1 MITMITVRKIIY
13 WHFAVYKGDAAT
25 NIDPDNLPSDAISSL
40 DTTQLVSNPIIVNAN
55 PRIRAFSF
63 TTGYEWLVDI
73 YVSDGVTKDFNAEG
87 KRTTIRANNPT
98 ASGGFAWFDLNIAQL
113 TALFGT
119 PIVVD
124 NLAQLEPD
132 ATADGGR
139 ARQKVQYVI
148 FGVYRDGET
157 SPTARTEPDD
167 WFAFNTIPSEVS
179 ATGDPSHLEL
189 MTAMTPKTFV
199 DAAGGESGFF
209 IEVKSHEEVDKLGCC
224 DILSSSSSSSSS
236 DGGSSSSSSDSEAG
250 STPCPTDPSFNTVRG
265 YPRPDSRKRIWA
277 VRQTVDI
284 HASNYPVSSGSYF
297 STGNILTRR
306 KLFSE
311 LIYVDVEDAVAEN
324 SFEWNKLAW
333 NHAGYI
339 SFRDQQPELAHSH
352 ILPEF
357 NKTSVSVGSG
367 AITAHAPYDYNYELP
382 ITIQALTWDDRGYL
396 WALCSGGAT
405 DSTPDNSSTVGNVKT
420 TEGIYRLIPGGWQ
433 SKAVDFMCW
442 GGTNTG
448 KLEESDFFNG
458 GFIASIVP
466 GSMSWGLDR
475 SGNYEFLAAID
486 TQSNLRIW
494 QEKNQGTKF
503 FPDDSTIVDDSGKII
518 TAQYIDSGIDKI
530 CVIDLDKKP
539 YLISQDAD
547 KDEDLLAL
555 VSDERL
561 TDERYS
567 LMISGREFVIG
578 ITASGRLKVFANANF
593 EDVMPTQVMA
603 DDLADKISADGD
615 RIKEITC
622 GDAFF
627 AVLTE
632 SLDPDAT
639 NSGKVHARGFMN
651 GKIIYNNGAYTAD
664 VVKTLIFE
672 TNDAAV
678 SITAFGDFLIG
689 IEKGQSIS
697 GEDNTP
703 VFPGYFRFATVL
715 HSYRLNDAATAIKAP
730 EWSSLNKIKRILI
743 SAKSGDLTKPEFWT
757 QPVLF
762 TIKLPKSKG
771 LIGAESSTVKESSE
785 YIYSP
790 YYGQS
795 NDLIQNFKAYP
806 GLFGHAVA
814 TSPAVENYA
823 QGDYVVISA
832 PGEGGTFGDT
842 WIDNGP
848 GAVYI
853 FKRTAHELTF
863 IQKITNITANA
874 KNHGAHL
881 AMFKT
886 KDANDNAVL
895 GLACSY
901 RDTSN
906 NTHKLRIYHL
916 DSSGNY
922 FNVFS
927 PDGIPAAPNETA
939 SSFCDI
945 LSMYANDGI
954 LVIAKN
960 VGVKK
965 QIFTCIDTNNNLDDI
980 SNAPGAHIEI
990 DYSSLLVNVG
1000 TRAGVSVLRE
1010 PSGFTMVVS
1019 DIEMDGTDE
1028 QGVFG
1033 GNGLDDSH
1041 IKINYNGKTQ
1051 NGHGGF
1057 FVFHMRVD
1065 TGDGISFTSGSNGAP
1080 AYFKQTE
1087 NFDSPINGTKSNFG
1101 YSIVSDESNICVS
1114 AVYDSTYGYLEAGS
1128 VFTYEWSLGSDS
1140 PLRSINPSTK
1150 KKITLKDLDDW
1161 STGNSHLN
1169 DKAYAKLKF
1178 GASMLLKN
1186 GNLIIGAW
1194 ENDDFTLGC
1203 AVINEQK
1210 PGSLSLWRKNNIGV
1224 WGIVATSQSGS
1235 LGSSKGDRFGCS
1247 LAVIDVSGGGFVLL
1261 SGASGLIAGANETE
1275 TVTNTEGDDV
1285 SAGGAATKGIN
1296 PSVAGIVKTILIS
1309 GSGAFGSLPSRT
1321 PKRYENSTYDNT
1333 GPYNF
1338 TFLNNAFGKRHVSVG
1353 ITQSPTAHTT
1363 VYSPARLIERSVI
1376 ETDLDVSA
1384 IPKFKLAKFA
1394 KDPMTGLP
1402 MPSTYSD
1409 LGAFSMESDLKNGV
1423 NQTANDI
1430 TVAALPLYD
1439 SQSYTIRVL
1448 EMHPRPYRTIDVS
1461 SPTNSSEALDDAKL
1475 EVPFQIS
1482 EGVLDWATLAISNGS
1497 EIYLYAPIVRP
1508 LPPPLHS
1515 GNISESKSFAISP
1528 LRADRWLVPVSEIS
1542 SDNFN
1547 LYDFGLAINANFAS
1561 FRYDFAGGYYTANTI
1576 ALTPTVSTHTSLI
1589 GNPIIK
1595 AKDIEPAT
1603 EKWWTAGNYYSP
1615 GCVQLIQSGRVG
1627 GIALKKGSLTAT
1639 GTPPIANLRLP
1650 YISGRFDSSTYVI
1663 NSGQRVKV
1671 HDIWGLKIA
1680 EGSWSAVFL
1689 EDFPKIKSV
1698 SATSQFL
1705 GWSACSLDVGS
1716 TYEFNNVSGN
1726 AIGTSFDTKYEK
1738 CAPSADTV
1746 DFDLGHQFSLPAV
1759 HISATK
1765 WCTEFDSATDVTNNA
1780 PGFGKNIMY
1789 QGVKDPVIH
1798 GRHNYNKFNATTPST
1813 SLSSIAAD
1821 RRSMIITFHSGFGAT
1836 VRPFKNDDS
1845 SFAYFA
1851 PQLKFTALLDRRLSS
1866 WKNFWN
1872 TRLLPSPV
1880 PITANYITASTD
1892 PSWVSQKSTGNPN
1905 VDDTLSYSSR
1915 VAPTDT
1921 LYITDIFQDSSERPD
1936 VPSPADIRNIIYNYC
1951 FPNGTFDFYKV
1962 LASQLTDARF
1972 RPGTYI
1978 SVVEV
1983 GTTAQVL
1990 PIIYS
1995 LKYPDETYST
2005 ATFGNSVSAF
2015 NRSFH
2020 RKATVFETNQNGRGV
2035 IGVVAASTSTG
2046 TQRLGAINY
2055 LGQINPPVS
2064 PFYPAVSDPAF
2075 NITPG
2080 DVNIF
2085 DYPNAVNMLYG
2096 RGRNVQISPF
2106 GLECRSTGRDEIIF
2120 QNEFIY
2126 RKLKYHNS
2134 STNNSSTNYPHG
2146 VPRFTDRRA
2155 VGTFDDLTNIA
2166 PVKIYTDINDDF
2178 ETAIQDD
2185 NIIIRQRADTAAPYS
2200 FTLSNPSYVVP
2211 VNPTAYEHYEIYDRV
2226 APADL
2231 FDENSLVCMPT
2242 FSLPDMFNITTSTNT
2257 AFGHVFGVGNGFTIT
2272 PSTIPYQNASQVSSL
2287 IYYGINSTN
2296 VPGSARPFVGLNANV
2311 LNNSAFVKAVQ
2322 NKLAHVIDVNSS
2334 VVSIDNSPAA
2344 TNQYM
2349 LTVSILASF
2358 NADKNPTTA
2367 PISDSWQW
2375 ENTFDPSIYGGGL
2388 ICAIMTA
2395 MLDKDKKIINGSW
2408 RSTFSTNVLI
2418 NGVNRDANL
2427 TASTNLKFLCANQW
2441 NRNGIWLQPLIGLAR
2456 SSSDNYNS
2464 PWYWP
2469 GNYPWSNSNNASSL
2483 GPKPKDIVTSRPN
2496 FFHAPPGM
2504 IKVPMDRS
2512 FIHKMG
2518 KHSIVK
2524 YSDSSGSKWFAV
2536 IGPVVYQVN
2545 SANDLKEGPWAW
2557 IKKSSMSCVP
2567 MSEYIWDSRPVIFQ
2581 RFGFTKAELNNI
2593 ASFSGNVNALFAFAE
2608 CASDPTEKR
2617 LVKSH
2622 YSSNAF
2628 GRDLIAIPAGA
2639 TQINNELINFDA
2651 FNEGNQG
2658 SYAMLGE
2665 GVGFSKQDGNV
2676 LRSFVWWKDVFYH
2689 ITPGPT
2695 APSISKIN
2703 LPSSIATQV
2712 NSAYSLHRLSGYF
2725 NGNDRFVISG
2735 NASNNEPFM
2744 HVFKF
2749 KSNGVQTVDGFAG
2762 VGFALEYSFPVV
2774 QPAPANELFT
2784 ASEFDPM
2791 CNQSWRYATWMSS
2804 DASIIAVGNH
2814 QWDDGT
2820 SSGNPSAF
2828 NVQIYLKTS
2837 INNQLKYVLLSNNT
2851 LTVDDAISDRPVE
2864 SFCQSIWGV
2873 QEGGFWSIYVCSGA
2887 DPNAEDREYLDP
2899 ENISPEKRFGRVH
2912 VFKAQATSGG
2922 GKNVIELNDMAIA
2935 TDPDF
2940 KDSAF
2945 ANMNF
2950 WTMTPVSAKNGM
2962 CGIMFS
2968 PSTGMVVSTA
2978 GSLAKMSKGSA
2989 DNKWKLDKFAGQASG
3004 ALGTTKTIAV
3014 SRVIA
3019 PYNYFGYAN
3028 PNTNE
3033 SITYAETL
3041 KDIFKLSTVAVPSCN
3056 STAFDSGMQRYAS
3069 KLSFVRLNV
3078 DGADFDS
3085 IISISNS
3092 NSTTSNQ
3099 FGVFDTETDLSS
3111 GQCNPA
3117 YYYLQGKRSDVSSGA
3132 EKQIF
3137 NPSFRAWL
3145 CSFDILDSSFGTV
3158 KELPY
3163 QSYNSNKEN
3172 DAHIIVKPPAPDAEN
3187 RQMYF
3192 AGLEC
3197 APVDGN
3203 PLYRDYNDNLE
3214 DVKGTL
3220 MQMDWHDIAGVLW
3233 WGGNN
3238 IYVLRSHNHQNNSIA
3253 DGNTIDEIQAHVNA
3267 KSYSVN
3273 ENGAVLVGQNAVSV
3287 FKMPT
3292 TSTVVTR
3299 PTKVTTERIG
3309 IKGIGLS
3316 GPMAITVAACSNPS
3330 HVKDNPKAEF
3340 TYITPLMRRRDI
3352 FGPQRVGIV
3361 VDDSDAMNESY
3372 LNNGAIS
3379 SFKKVSIISDSY
3391 ASPSTSTTTSIPTMT
3406 GKRGEQAMCDFSW
3419 KLAFKKD
3426 GYAYNDFVLNGQ
3438 PGVSIPDMVHSNGD
3452 GAQIFSRKY
3461 KLSSSHT
3468 KWNKIIEDISASLDH
3483 KVGNVYNGDKIFV
3496 MRKSFVYKNFGPNSA
3511 HLDPS
3516 WYYVPSATGHDI
3528 FTHKVGLL
3536 PCNCKDALYAASR
3549 YISKWKTN
3557 ASATGNI
3564 LDMLVKNS
3572 GQNECRLISSVDV
3585 SASESN
3591 KLKDLV
3597 LIGMITDTIINDAA
3611 RAVNAN
3617 TPSVGGLLD
3626 HIYNN
3631 IYDGNTSLMAQGG
3644 MVHIIDT
3651 NKEKNSDLKLGFIRL
3666 FQSKFNGTYTTIKG
3680 Y

>member
-1 MITMITVRKIIY
+1 MITVRKIIY
-13 WHFAVYKGDAAT
+13 WHFAVYKGDAA
-25 NIDPDNLPSDAISSL
+25 NIDPGNLPSDAISSL
-40 DTTQLVSNPIIVNAN
+40 DTTQDVVNPIIVNAN
-55 PRIRAFSF
+55 PRVRAFSL

-73 YVSDGVTKDFNAEG
+73 YVSDGVTEDFNEDG
-87 KRTTIRANNPT
+87 KRTTIRANNPI

-113 TALFGT
+113 KALFGT

-124 NLAQLEPD
+124 NLAQLAPD
-132 ATADGGR
+132 ANAEGGR

-148 FGVYRDGET
+148 FGAHKDGDT
-157 SPTARTEPDD
+157 SPTAKSEPDD
-167 WFAFNTIPSEVS
+167 WFAFDVIPSEVS
-179 ATGDPSHLEL
+179 ATGDDSHLEL
-189 MTAMTPKTFV
+189 KTAMTPKTFV
-199 DAAGGESGFF
+199 DAAGVESGFF

-250 STPCPTDPSFNTVRG
+250 EIACPINHPFNTVRG
-265 YPRPDSRKRIWA
+265 YSPPDSRKRIWA

-311 LIYVDVEDAVAEN
+311 LIYVDVEDAVASN
-324 SFEWNKLAW
+324 SFEWDTLAW

-382 ITIQALTWDDRGYL
+382 IAIQALTWDDRGYL

-405 DSTPDNSSTVGNVKT
+405 DATQDNFPTVTNVKT

-433 SKAVDFMCW
+433 SKAADFMCW

-458 GFIASIVP
+458 GFIASIVS

-494 QEKNQGTKF
+494 QDKNQGTKF

-539 YLISQDAD
+539 YLISQDAAS
-547 KDEDLLAL
+547 DEDLLIIINN
-555 VSDERL
+555 ERSSGEL
-561 TDERYS
+561 YS

-578 ITASGRLKVFANANF
+578 KTVGGLLKVFANAPS
-593 EDVMPTQVMA
+593 EDVMPSQEMA
-603 DDLADKISADGD
+603 TELAAKISADGD
-615 RIKEITC
+615 TINEITC

-627 AVLTE
+627 AVLT
-632 SLDPDAT
+632 
-639 NSGKVHARGFMN
+639 NSGKVHARGYMN
-651 GKIIYNNGAYTAD
+651 GKIIYANGAYTAD
-664 VVKTLIFE
+664 VVSTLPFE
-672 TNDAAV
+672 INDAAV

-689 IEKGQSIS
+689 IEKGEPINEEVSA
-697 GEDNTP
+697 P

-715 HSYRLNDAATAIKAP
+715 HSYRLNDNDTPAIKAP
-730 EWSSLNKIKRILI
+730 EWSSLNKIKRILL
-743 SAKSGDLTKPEFWT
+743 SANSGDLTKLEFWT
-757 QPVLF
+757 QPSEF

-771 LIGAESSTVKESSE
+771 LIGAYWGTLHESSE
-785 YIYSP
+785 NIYSP

-795 NDLIQNFKAYP
+795 NDLIENFKAYP
-806 GLFGHAVA
+806 GVFGHALA
-814 TSPAVENYA
+814 TSPAVDGYT
-823 QGDYVVISA
+823 QGDYVAISA
-832 PGEGGTFGDT
+832 PGEGGTFGT
-842 WIDNGP
+842 SWINNAP

-863 IQKITNITANA
+863 IQKITNITANT

-886 KDANDNAVL
+886 KDVSGDTVL

-906 NTHKLRIYHL
+906 NTHKIRIYHL

-922 FNVFS
+922 FNFYS
-927 PDGIPAAPNETA
+927 DGIPASNEGA
-939 SSFCDI
+939 LSCDI

-960 VGVKK
+960 VGAKT
-965 QIFTCIDTNNNLDDI
+965 QIFTCIDTNNDLDDI
-980 SNAPGAHIEI
+980 GNAPGAHIEI
-990 DYSSLLVNVG
+990 DYISLPVNVG
-1000 TRAGVSVLRE
+1000 TRAGVSVLPE
-1010 PSGFTMVVS
+1010 QSGYTIIVS
-1019 DIEMDGTDE
+1019 DIAMDGTTE
-1028 QGVFG
+1028 QVVFG

-1041 IKINYNGKTQ
+1041 IKINYNSKTE

-1065 TGDGISFTSGSNGAP
+1065 PGSGISFTSGNNGDP

-1087 NFDSPINGTKSNFG
+1087 VFDSPINGTKSNFG
-1101 YSIVSDESNICVS
+1101 YSIVSDEKNICVS
-1114 AVYDSTYGYLEAGS
+1114 AVYDSTYGYREAGS
-1128 VFTYEWSLGSDS
+1128 VFTYEWSLGSNS
-1140 PLRSINPSTK
+1140 PLRSINESTK

-1169 DKAYAKLKF
+1169 ATNYDHLKF

-1186 GNLIIGAW
+1186 GSLIIGAW

-1203 AVINEQK
+1203 AEINGQK

-1224 WGIVATSQSGS
+1224 WGIVATSQSSS
-1235 LGSSKGDRFGCS
+1235 LASSKGDRFGCS

-1261 SGASGLIAGANETE
+1261 SGASGFVTGASEE
-1275 TVTNTEGDDV
+1275 QTVRNIVGDDP
-1285 SAGGAATKGIN
+1285 SSDGATFRGIN

-1321 PKRYENSTYDNT
+1321 PKRYSNSNYDNSDGYT
-1333 GPYNF
+1333 F

-1353 ITQSPTAHTT
+1353 ITQNPSAYTT

-1376 ETDLDVSA
+1376 ETDLPLSA

-1423 NQTANDI
+1423 GQTANDI

-1439 SQSYTIRVL
+1439 SQSSTIRVL

-1461 SPTNSSEALDDAKL
+1461 SAINTLDALSDAKIK
-1475 EVPFQIS
+1475 VPVQIS

-1497 EIYLYAPIVRP
+1497 DIYLYAPIVRP
-1508 LPPPLHS
+1508 LPLPLHR

-1542 SDNFN
+1542 DNNFD
-1547 LYDFGLAINANFAS
+1547 LYNFGLAINTNFAS
-1561 FRYDFAGGYYTANTI
+1561 FEYNFVGGYYTANTT

-1627 GIALKKGSLTAT
+1627 GIALKKGIVGNPQSINNFKYNYAFVYKVYVGT
-1639 GTPPIANLRLP
+1639 GSNIVFNVNL
-1650 YISGRFDSSTYVI
+1650 GRS
-1663 NSGQRVKV
+1663 VKV

-1680 EGSWSAVFL
+1680 EGSWSAAFL
-1689 EDFPKIKSV
+1689 EDFPTIKSV

-1716 TYEFNNVSGN
+1716 NFLHSGN
-1726 AIGTSFDTKYEK
+1726 SNHRPIGTSFDTQYKK
-1738 CAPSADTV
+1738 CAPSADSV
-1746 DFDLGHQFSLPAV
+1746 DFDLGHQFSLPTV

-1765 WCTEFDSATDVTNNA
+1765 WCDKFNSAQDVTNDA
-1780 PGFGKNIMY
+1780 LGFGKNMMY

-1798 GRHNYNKFNATTPST
+1798 GKYNYNKFNATSSP

-1851 PQLKFTALLDRRLSS
+1851 PQIKFTALLDRRFSS
-1866 WKNFWN
+1866 WKNFFN
-1872 TRLLPSPV
+1872 CKIAGVIGLN
-1880 PITANYITASTD
+1880 NYITVSAD
-1892 PSWVSQKSTGNPN
+1892 PTWVSQKSTGTGSVN

-1921 LYITDIFQDSSERPD
+1921 LYVTDIFHDSSERTD
-1936 VPSPADIRNIIYNYC
+1936 VPDPTGIRNIIYNYC
-1951 FPNGTFDFYKV
+1951 FASNDFNFYKE
-1962 LASQLTDARF
+1962 LASRANDAYGCTSTTACTAYF
-1972 RPGTYI
+1972 GAGLEFI
-1978 SVVEV
+1978 SAVDI

-1990 PIIYS
+1990 PIVYS
-1995 LKYPDETYST
+1995 LKNPDESILTSST
-2005 ATFGNSVSAF
+2005 AFPLTARRSMFADQPSSADSY
-2015 NRSFH
+2015 RVGAASFQDNYTVAL
-2020 RKATVFETNQNGRGV
+2020 KAT
-2035 IGVVAASTSTG
+2035 
-2046 TQRLGAINY
+2046 NY
-2055 LGQINPPVS
+2055 LGKISTPGGLPS
-2064 PFYPAVSDPAF
+2064 YPAVDAGAV
-2075 NITPG
+2075 IDPG
-2080 DVNIF
+2080 DMNIF
-2085 DYPNAVNMLYG
+2085 DYPTAANMLYG
-2096 RGRNVQISPF
+2096 RGRNVQISPS

-2134 STNNSSTNYPHG
+2134 GPNYPHG
-2146 VPRFTDRRA
+2146 VPKFTDKRTTP
-2155 VGTFDDLTNIA
+2155 GDDLTNIA
-2166 PVKIYTDINDDF
+2166 PVKIYTNINNDLESPF
-2178 ETAIQDD
+2178 ENN
-2185 NIIIRQRADTAAPYS
+2185 NIIIRQRADIGADQT
-2200 FTLSNPSYVVP
+2200 FTLTSPDYTFNF
-2211 VNPTAYEHYEIYDRV
+2211 NHANYEHYEIYDRV
-2226 APADL
+2226 APIDL

-2242 FSLPDMFNITTSTNT
+2242 FSLPDMFNITTSGNN
-2257 AFGHVFGVGNGFTIT
+2257 AFGHVFGVGNGFTID
-2272 PSTIPYQNASQVSSL
+2272 PSTPYQNASQVSSL
-2287 IYYGINSTN
+2287 IYYGINITN
-2296 VPGSARPFVGLNANV
+2296 VPQSQRFHVGLGSNIF
-2311 LNNSAFVKAVQ
+2311 NNSAFVKAVQ
-2322 NKLAHVIDVNSS
+2322 NKYAHIIDVNSS
-2334 VVSIDNSPAA
+2334 VVSIDNSSEAQS
-2344 TNQYM
+2344 QYM
-2349 LTVSILASF
+2349 LTVSILASL
-2358 NADKNPTTA
+2358 NADGNPSPTN
-2367 PISDSWQW
+2367 ISDSWGWQ
-2375 ENTFDPSIYGGGL
+2375 NTFDPSIYGGGL

-2395 MLDKDKKIINGSW
+2395 MLDKDKKIINNSW
-2408 RSTFSTNVLI
+2408 RSTFSTNAPI
-2418 NGVNRDANL
+2418 NGVTRDATL
-2427 TASTNLKFLCANQW
+2427 TANTSPQFLCANQW
-2441 NRNGIWLQPLIGLAR
+2441 NRNGIWMQPLIGLAR
-2456 SSSDNYNS
+2456 SGDNYNS

-2469 GNYPWSNSNNASSL
+2469 GNYPWSNSNNATSL

-2496 FFHAPPGM
+2496 FFHTPPGM

-2524 YSDSSGSKWFAV
+2524 HSSPGVLKWFAV

-2545 SANDLKEGPWAW
+2545 SASDLQAGPWAW
-2557 IKKSSMSCVP
+2557 IKQSSMSCVP
-2567 MSEYIWDSRPVIFQ
+2567 TSEYTWDSRPVIFQ
-2581 RFGFTKAELNNI
+2581 RFGFTKAELSVIIN
-2593 ASFSGNVNALFAFAE
+2593 SGNRDTLFSFAE
-2608 CASDPTEKR
+2608 CASSPTEIR

-2622 YSSNAF
+2622 YSSDAF
-2628 GRDLIAIPAGA
+2628 GRDLTAIPSGA
-2639 TQINNELINFDA
+2639 AQINNELINFSA
-2651 FNEGNQG
+2651 FNEA

-2676 LRSFVWWKDVFYH
+2676 LRSFVWWKDGFYH
-2689 ITPGPT
+2689 ITPGAN

-2703 LPSSIATQV
+2703 LPESIATQV

-2749 KSNGVQTVDGFAG
+2749 KPDGVQAVDGFNG

-2814 QWDDGT
+2814 QWSTDGT

-2887 DPNAEDREYLDP
+2887 DPNAEDRDYLDP
-2899 ENISPEKRFGRVH
+2899 EKILPEKRFGRVH

-2922 GKNVIELNDMAIA
+2922 GKNVIELNDMAQA
-2935 TDPDF
+2935 TDSEF

-2989 DNKWKLDKFAGQASG
+2989 DNKWKLDKFAGQVSG

-3056 STAFDSGMQRYAS
+3056 STASDSGMQRYAS

-3078 DGADFDS
+3078 DGVDFDS

-3099 FGVFDTETDLSS
+3099 FGVFDTETDLSL
-3111 GQCNPA
+3111 GECNPA
-3117 YYYLQGKRSDVSSGA
+3117 YYYLQGKRSSESSGA
-3132 EKQIF
+3132 ETQIF

-3158 KELPY
+3158 KNLPY
-3163 QSYNSNKEN
+3163 QSYNSDKEN
-3172 DAHIIVKPPAPDAEN
+3172 DAHIIVKPPVPDAVN

-3233 WGGNN
+3233 WGEND

-3253 DGNTIDEIQAHVNA
+3253 DGEFSTTDVIQEHVNT
-3267 KSYSVN
+3267 KSYSVT
-3273 ENGAVLVGQNAVSV
+3273 EDGAVLVGQNAVSV
-3287 FKMPT
+3287 FEMPS
-3292 TSTVVTR
+3292 STNTIVTR
-3299 PTKVTTERIG
+3299 PTKVKNERIG

-3372 LNNGAIS
+3372 LNTEAIS

-3391 ASPSTSTTTSIPTMT
+3391 ASPSVTPTTEISAMT

-3468 KWNKIIEDISASLDH
+3468 KWNKIIGDISASLDH

-3496 MRKSFVYKNFGPNSA
+3496 MRKSFVYKNFATNSA
-3511 HLDPS
+3511 HVDPA
-3516 WYYVPSATGHDI
+3516 WYYVPSSTGHDI

-3585 SASESN
+3585 SASEPN

-3597 LIGMITDTIINDAA
+3597 LIGMITDTMISDAA
-3611 RAVNAN
+3611 SAFNAN
-3617 TPSVGGLLD
+3617 NTSIGVLLD

-3631 IYDGNTSLMAQGG
+3631 IYNGNTSLMAQNG

-3651 NKEKNSDLKLGFIRL
+3651 NKEKNSDYKLGFIRL

>member
-1 MITMITVRKIIY
+1 MITVRKIIY
-13 WHFAVYKGDAAT
+13 WHFAVYKGDAP
-25 NIDPDNLPSDAISSL
+25 NINPDNLPLDAISSL
-40 DTTQLVSNPIIVNAN
+40 DMDQPVPKPIIVNAN
-55 PRIRAFSF
+55 PRIRAFSLS
-63 TTGYEWLVDI
+63 TGYEWLVDI
-73 YVSDGVTKDFNAEG
+73 YVSEGVTKDFDEDG

-98 ASGGFAWFDLNIAQL
+98 ASGGFVWFDLNIAQL

-124 NLAQLEPD
+124 NLAQLEPG

-148 FGVYRDGET
+148 FGAHKDGDT
-157 SPTARTEPDD
+157 SPTAKSEPDD
-167 WFAFNTIPSEVS
+167 WFAFDAIPSEVS
-179 ATGDPSHLEL
+179 ASGDDSHLEL
-189 MTAMTPKTFV
+189 KTAMTPKTFV

-250 STPCPTDPSFNTVRG
+250 ETPCPINHPFNTVRG

-284 HASNYPVSSGSYF
+284 HASNYPVSSGGYF
-297 STGNILTRR
+297 STANILTRR

-311 LIYVDVEDAVAEN
+311 LIYVDVQDAVAEN

-367 AITAHAPYDYNYELP
+367 AITAHAPYDYDYELP

-405 DSTPDNSSTVGNVKT
+405 DATQNNLPDVGNVKT

-433 SKAVDFMCW
+433 SKAADFMCW

-448 KLEESDFFNG
+448 KLEELDFFNG

-494 QEKNQGTKF
+494 QEKSQGTKF
-503 FPDDSTIVDDSGKII
+503 FPDDSTIVNDSGKIL
-518 TAQYIDSGIDKI
+518 TAHYIDSGIDKI

-547 KDEDLLAL
+547 KDEELLAL
-555 VSDERL
+555 VNIERRFSGEL
-561 TDERYS
+561 YS

-578 ITASGRLKVFANANF
+578 KTVGGRLRVIPNPSLQ
-593 EDVMPTQVMA
+593 DVMPSQEMA
-603 DDLADKISADGD
+603 DELDDKISADGD

-632 SLDPDAT
+632 SLDPYAT
-639 NSGKVHARGFMN
+639 NSGKVHARGYMN
-651 GKIIYNNGAYTAD
+651 GKIIYENGAYTAD
-664 VVKTLIFE
+664 VVNTLPFE

-689 IEKGQSIS
+689 IEKGEPINE
-697 GEDNTP
+697 GENP

-743 SAKSGDLTKPEFWT
+743 SATSGDLTKPEFFV

-771 LIGAESSTVKESSE
+771 LIGAYWETAQESSE

-832 PGEGGTFGDT
+832 PGEGGTFGAN

-901 RDTSN
+901 RDTGN
-906 NTHKLRIYHL
+906 GTHKIIIYHL

-922 FNVFS
+922 FNFS
-927 PDGIPAAPNETA
+927 SDGVPAAPNETA

-960 VGVKK
+960 VGEKK

-990 DYSSLLVNVG
+990 DYSSLPVNVG
-1000 TRAGVSVLRE
+1000 TRAGVSVLPER
-1010 PSGFTMVVS
+1010 SGFTMVVS
-1019 DIEMDGTDE
+1019 DIAMDDTTE
-1028 QGVFG
+1028 QVVFG

-1087 NFDSPINGTKSNFG
+1087 NFANPLDGQKSNFG
-1101 YSIVSDESNICVS
+1101 YSIVSDENNICVS
-1114 AVYDSTYGYLEAGS
+1114 AVYDSTYGYRQAGS
-1128 VFTYEWSLGSDS
+1128 VFTYEWFLNDDS
-1140 PLRSINPSTK
+1140 PLRSINLSTS
-1150 KKITLKDLDDW
+1150 KKITLRDLDDW
-1161 STGNSHLN
+1161 STGNIHLN
-1169 DKAYAKLKF
+1169 DKNYDHLKF

-1261 SGASGLIAGANETE
+1261 SGASGLITGANETE
-1275 TVTNTEGDDV
+1275 TVINAEGDDV

-1321 PKRYENSTYDNT
+1321 PRRYENSTYDNT

-1353 ITQSPTAHTT
+1353 ITQSPTAYTT

-1376 ETDLDVSA
+1376 ETDLELTA

-1394 KDPMTGLP
+1394 KDPMTGLT

-1461 SPTNSSEALDDAKL
+1461 SPTNSSDALDDAKL

-1497 EIYLYAPIVRP
+1497 DIYLYAPIVGP
-1508 LPPPLHS
+1508 LPPPLHR

-1528 LRADRWLVPVSEIS
+1528 LRADRWLVPVSEILS
-1542 SDNFN
+1542 ENFD
-1547 LYDFGLAINANFAS
+1547 LYNFGLAINTNFAS
-1561 FRYDFAGGYYTANTI
+1561 FEYNFAGGYYTANTT
-1576 ALTPTVSTHTSLI
+1576 ALTPTVPTHTSLI

-1595 AKDIEPAT
+1595 AKDIDPAT

-1615 GCVQLIQSGRVG
+1615 GCVQLMQSARVG
-1627 GIALKKGSLTAT
+1627 GILLKKGSFANFPTAEN
-1639 GTPPIANLRLP
+1639 ANFGFP
-1650 YISGRFDSSTYVI
+1650 YVNGSSTSSI
-1663 NSGQRVKV
+1663 NPGTSVKV

-1680 EGSWSAVFL
+1680 EGSWSAAFL
-1689 EDFPKIKSV
+1689 EDFPTIKSV

-1716 TYEFNNVSGN
+1716 TYRYFGTGPGSPLSG
-1726 AIGTSFDTKYEK
+1726 APVGTSFDAKYEK

-1746 DFDLGHQFSLPAV
+1746 DFGLGHQFSLPAV

-1765 WCTEFDSATDVTNNA
+1765 WCNKFDSATDVTNNVF
-1780 PGFGKNIMY
+1780 GFGKNIMY

-1798 GRHNYNKFNATTPST
+1798 GKYNYNKFNATTPST

-1866 WKNFWN
+1866 WKNFFN
-1872 TRLLPSPV
+1872 CKASSA
-1880 PITANYITASTD
+1880 TATGQASNYISVTAD

-1962 LASQLTDARF
+1962 LASSDTRLTNSSGSGF
-1972 RPGTYI
+1972 YI
-1978 SVVEV
+1978 SFVNI
-1983 GTTAQVL
+1983 GTTATTQVL
-1990 PIIYS
+1990 PIIYGM
-1995 LKYPDETYST
+1995 KFPDEGFVSGSAGSLT
-2005 ATFGNSVSAF
+2005 AMK
-2015 NRSFH
+2015 RSFYLPPEQSQFT
-2020 RKATVFETNQNGRGV
+2020 RKVGISTIGTVAGSIALKAT
-2035 IGVVAASTSTG
+2035 
-2046 TQRLGAINY
+2046 NY
-2055 LGQINPPVS
+2055 LGEIS
-2064 PFYPAVSDPAF
+2064 SSTLPFYPAVDTAF
-2075 NITPG
+2075 NAIPG
-2080 DVNIF
+2080 DLNIF
-2085 DYPNAVNMLYG
+2085 DYHTAVNMLYG

-2134 STNNSSTNYPHG
+2134 RPDYPHG
-2146 VPRFTDRRA
+2146 VPKFTDRRA
-2155 VGTFDDLTNIA
+2155 PGSFDDLDQIA
-2166 PVKIYTDINDDF
+2166 DVKIYTNINDDF
-2178 ETAIQDD
+2178 ESPLE
-2185 NIIIRQRADTAAPYS
+2185 NEKIIIRQRADVGAPLTYS
-2200 FTLSNPSYVVP
+2200 PLFNPPSSIT
-2211 VNPTAYEHYEIYDRV
+2211 VNPAAYEHYEIYDRV
-2226 APADL
+2226 APIGL
-2231 FDENSLVCMPT
+2231 FTENSLVCMPT
-2242 FSLPDMFNITTSTNT
+2242 FSLPDMFNITTSGNN
-2257 AFGHVFGVGNGFTIT
+2257 AFGHVFGVGNGFTIN
-2272 PSTIPYQNASQVSSL
+2272 PSTTPYQNASQVSSL

-2296 VPGSARPFVGLNANV
+2296 VPGSARLHVGLNTNNPS
-2311 LNNSAFVKAVQ
+2311 NNSAFVKAVQ
-2322 NKLAHVIDVNSS
+2322 NKLAHIIDVNSS
-2334 VVSIDNSPAA
+2334 VVSIANSSAEQ
-2344 TNQYM
+2344 NQYM

-2358 NADKNPTTA
+2358 NADKNPTTP

-2395 MLDKDKKIINGSW
+2395 MLDKDKKIINSSW
-2408 RSTFSTNVLI
+2408 RSTFSTNVPI

-2441 NRNGIWLQPLIGLAR
+2441 NRNGIWMQPLIGLAR

-2469 GNYPWSNSNNASSL
+2469 GNYPWSNSNNATSL
-2483 GPKPKDIVTSRPN
+2483 GPKPQDIITSRPN
-2496 FFHAPPGM
+2496 FFRTPPGM

-2518 KHSIVK
+2518 KHSVVK
-2524 YSDSSGSKWFAV
+2524 YSDPSGPKWFAV

-2545 SANDLKEGPWAW
+2545 SASDLEAGPWAW

-2581 RFGFTKAELNNI
+2581 RFGFTKAELSNF
-2593 ASFSGNVNALFAFAE
+2593 ASFNNVDSLFAFAE
-2608 CASDPTEKR
+2608 CASSPTSIR

-2622 YSSNAF
+2622 L
-2628 GRDLIAIPAGA
+2628 GGGGLDRDLAAIPSGA
-2639 TQINNELINFDA
+2639 AQINNELINFDA

-2665 GVGFSKQDGNV
+2665 GVGFSKQDGNI
-2676 LRSFVWWKDVFYH
+2676 LRSFVWWKDGFYH
-2689 ITPGPT
+2689 ITPGTT

-2725 NGNDRFVISG
+2725 NGNDRFIISG

-2749 KSNGVQTVDGFAG
+2749 KSNGVDTADGFTGA
-2762 VGFALEYSFPVV
+2762 GFALEYSFPVV

-2814 QWDDGT
+2814 QWIDGT

-2828 NVQIYLKTS
+2828 NVQIYLKR
-2837 INNQLKYVLLSNNT
+2837 IVNGQLKYELLSNNT
-2851 LTVDDAISDRPVE
+2851 LTVDDTISDRPVE

-2873 QEGGFWSIYVCSGA
+2873 EEGGFWSIYVCSGA
-2887 DPNAEDREYLDP
+2887 DPNAEDRDYLDP
-2899 ENISPEKRFGRVH
+2899 GNISPEKRFGRVH
-2912 VFKAQATSGG
+2912 VFKAQATGGG

-3056 STAFDSGMQRYAS
+3056 STASDSGMQRYAS

-3078 DGADFDS
+3078 DGVDFDS

-3099 FGVFDTETDLSS
+3099 FGVFDTETDLSL

-3117 YYYLQGKRSDVSSGA
+3117 YYYLQGKRSSESSGA
-3132 EKQIF
+3132 ETQIF

-3145 CSFDILDSSFGTV
+3145 CSFDIVDSSFGTV

-3163 QSYNSNKEN
+3163 QSYNSDKGN
-3172 DAHIIVKPPAPDAEN
+3172 DAHIIVKPPVPDAVN
-3187 RQMYF
+3187 NQMYF

-3238 IYVLRSHNHQNNSIA
+3238 IYILRSHNHQNNSIA
-3253 DGNTIDEIQAHVNA
+3253 DGNTIEEIQEHVNK
-3267 KSYSVN
+3267 KSYSVT

-3287 FKMPT
+3287 FEMPS
-3292 TSTVVTR
+3292 STNTIVTR

-3352 FGPQRVGIV
+3352 LGPQRVGIV

-3419 KLAFKKD
+3419 KLAFKKI

-3468 KWNKIIEDISASLDH
+3468 KWNKIIGDISASLDH

-3528 FTHKVGLL
+3528 LTHKVGLL

-3631 IYDGNTSLMAQGG
+3631 IYDGNTSLMAQNG

>member
-1 MITMITVRKIIY
+1 MITVRKIIY
-13 WHFAVYKGDAAT
+13 WHFAVYKGDAA
-25 NIDPDNLPSDAISSL
+25 NIDPDSLPSDAISSL
-40 DTTQLVSNPIIVNAN
+40 DTTQDVVNPIIVNAN
-55 PRIRAFSF
+55 PRIRAFSL

-73 YVSDGVTKDFNAEG
+73 YVSEGVTKDLDGGG
-87 KRTTIRANNPT
+87 KRTTIRANNPI
-98 ASGGFAWFDLNIAQL
+98 ASGGFAWFDLNVSQL
-113 TALFGT
+113 KALFGT

-124 NLAQLEPD
+124 NLAQLAPD
-132 ATADGGR
+132 ATAEGGR

-148 FGVYRDGET
+148 FGAHKNGET
-157 SPTARTEPDD
+157 GPTGRSEPDD
-167 WFAFNTIPSEVS
+167 WFAFDAIPSEVS
-179 ATGDPSHLEL
+179 ATGDTSYLEL
-189 MTAMTPKTFV
+189 KTAMTPKTFV

-236 DGGSSSSSSDSEAG
+236 SDGGSSSSSGDSETG
-250 STPCPTDPSFNTVRG
+250 GTQCSTGGSFNTVRV
-265 YPRPDSRKRIWA
+265 YSPPDSRKRIWA

-284 HASNYPVSSGSYF
+284 HASNYPVNSGSYF

-311 LIYVDVEDAVAEN
+311 LIYVDVEDAVASN
-324 SFEWNKLAW
+324 SFEWDTLAW

-367 AITAHAPYDYNYELP
+367 AITAHAPYDYDYELP
-382 ITIQALTWDDRGYL
+382 ITVQALTWDDRGYL

-405 DSTPDNSSTVGNVKT
+405 DATQNNITTVTNVKT

-433 SKAVDFMCW
+433 SKAADFMCW

-503 FPDDSTIVDDSGKII
+503 FPDDSTIVDDSGKIL

-530 CVIDLDKKP
+530 CVIDLEKKP
-539 YLISQDAD
+539 YLISQDA
-547 KDEDLLAL
+547 A
-555 VSDERL
+555 SDEEL
-561 TDERYS
+561 LSLVNIERRFSGEQYS

-578 ITASGRLKVFANANF
+578 KTVGGRLRVILNPSLQN
-593 EDVMPTQVMA
+593 VMPTQAMA
-603 DDLADKISADGD
+603 DELAAKISADSD
-615 RIKEITC
+615 TINEITC

-627 AVLTE
+627 AVLT
-632 SLDPDAT
+632 
-639 NSGKVHARGFMN
+639 NSGKVHARGYMN
-651 GKIIYNNGAYTAD
+651 GKIIYENGAYTVD
-664 VVKTLIFE
+664 VVNTLPFE
-672 TNDAAV
+672 TNDAAA

-703 VFPGYFRFATVL
+703 VFPGYFKFATVS
-715 HSYRLNDAATAIKAP
+715 HSYRLNDNSTIKAP
-730 EWSSLNKIKRILI
+730 EWSSLNKIKSILL
-743 SAKSGDLTKPEFWT
+743 SAKSGDLTKLEFWT
-757 QPVLF
+757 QPSEF

-771 LIGAESSTVKESSE
+771 LIGAYWETYESSE
-785 YIYSP
+785 RIYSP
-790 YYGQS
+790 YYGQT
-795 NDLIQNFKAYP
+795 NNVIDNLKAYP
-806 GLFGHAVA
+806 GVFGHALA
-814 TSPAVENYA
+814 TSPAVEAYA

-832 PGEGGTFGDT
+832 PGEGGTFGT
-842 WIDNGP
+842 NWIDNAP

-863 IQKITNITANA
+863 IQKITNNTANA

-886 KDANDNAVL
+886 KDVNDNTVL

-906 NTHKLRIYHL
+906 NTHKIRIYHL

-922 FNVFS
+922 FNFS
-927 PDGIPAAPNETA
+927 SDGIPAAPNETA

-980 SNAPGAHIEI
+980 NNAPGAHIEI
-990 DYSSLLVNVG
+990 DYSTIVPSVG

-1010 PSGFTMVVS
+1010 QSGYTIIVS
-1019 DIEMDGTDE
+1019 DIAMDGTTE
-1028 QGVFG
+1028 QVVFG
-1033 GNGLDDSH
+1033 DNGLDDSH
-1041 IKINYNGKTQ
+1041 IKINYNGKTE

-1057 FVFHMRVD
+1057 FVFHMNVE
-1065 TGDGISFTSGSNGAP
+1065 GGISFTSGSGTAP

-1087 NFDSPINGTKSNFG
+1087 NFNSPINGTKSNFG
-1101 YSIVSDESNICVS
+1101 YSIVCDENNICVS
-1114 AVYDSTYGYLEAGS
+1114 AVYDSTYDYLEAGS

-1140 PLRSINPSTK
+1140 PLRSINLSTK

-1169 DKAYAKLKF
+1169 ATNYDHLKF

-1186 GNLIIGAW
+1186 GSLIIGAW

-1235 LGSSKGDRFGCS
+1235 LDSSKGDRFGCS

-1261 SGASGLIAGANETE
+1261 SGASGFVAAGSEEETFKN
-1275 TVTNTEGDDV
+1275 VVGDEV
-1285 SAGGAATKGIN
+1285 SLGGAAIKGIN
-1296 PSVAGIVKTILIS
+1296 PSVAGVVKTILIS

-1321 PKRYENSTYDNT
+1321 PRRYSNSNYDNSD
-1333 GPYNF
+1333 GYIF

-1353 ITQSPTAHTT
+1353 VTQNPSAYTT

-1376 ETDLDVSA
+1376 ETDLAPTA

-1423 NQTANDI
+1423 GQTANDI

-1439 SQSYTIRVL
+1439 FQSYTIRVL

-1461 SPTNSSEALDDAKL
+1461 SAINSLNALSDAKL

-1482 EGVLDWATLAISNGS
+1482 EGVLDWATLVISNGS
-1497 EIYLYAPIVRP
+1497 NIYLYAPIVR
-1508 LPPPLHS
+1508 LSPPTLHN

-1542 SDNFN
+1542 PENFD
-1547 LYDFGLAINANFAS
+1547 LYNFGLAINTNFAT
-1561 FRYDFAGGYYTANTI
+1561 FIYNFAGGYYTANTT

-1615 GCVQLIQSGRVG
+1615 GCVQLMQSARVG
-1627 GIALKKGSLTAT
+1627 GILLKKGSLDNFPTAEN
-1639 GTPPIANLRLP
+1639 ANFGFP
-1650 YISGRFDSSTYVI
+1650 YINGSSTSSI
-1663 NSGQRVKV
+1663 NPGTSVKV

-1680 EGSWSAVFL
+1680 EGSWSAAFL
-1689 EDFPKIKSV
+1689 EDSPIKSV

-1716 TYEFNNVSGN
+1716 TYRYFGIPQGNNAGTIISG
-1726 AIGTSFDTKYEK
+1726 APVGTSFHAKYEK

-1746 DFDLGHQFSLPAV
+1746 DFGLGHQFSLPAV

-1765 WCTEFDSATDVTNNA
+1765 WCNKFDSATDVTNNVF
-1780 PGFGKNIMY
+1780 GFGKNIMY

-1798 GRHNYNKFNATTPST
+1798 GKYNYNKFNATDNPT
-1813 SLSSIAAD
+1813 LSSIAAD

-1866 WKNFWN
+1866 WKNFFN
-1872 TRLLPSPV
+1872 CKASPA
-1880 PITANYITASTD
+1880 TATGQASNYISVTAD
-1892 PSWVSQKSTGNPN
+1892 PTWVSQKSTGTGSTN
-1905 VDDTLSYSSR
+1905 VDDTLSYSSC

-1921 LYITDIFQDSSERPD
+1921 LYVTDIFHDSSTRTD
-1936 VPSPADIRNIIYNYC
+1936 VPNPAAIRNIIYSYC
-1951 FPNGTFDFYKV
+1951 FPNGSFDFYKV
-1962 LASQLTDARF
+1962 LASSDTRLTNSSST
-1972 RPGTYI
+1972 GNYI
-1978 SVVEV
+1978 SFVNI
-1983 GTTAQVL
+1983 GTTATTQVL
-1990 PIIYS
+1990 PIVYGM
-1995 LKYPDETYST
+1995 KFPDEGFAGGSATSLT
-2005 ATFGNSVSAF
+2005 AMK
-2015 NRSFH
+2015 RSFYLPPEQSQFT
-2020 RKATVFETNQNGRGV
+2020 RKVGISTVGTVAGSIELKAT
-2035 IGVVAASTSTG
+2035 
-2046 TQRLGAINY
+2046 NY
-2055 LGQINPPVS
+2055 LGEIS
-2064 PFYPAVSDPAF
+2064 SSTLPFYPAVNTAF
-2075 NITPG
+2075 NAIPG
-2080 DVNIF
+2080 DLNIF
-2085 DYPNAVNMLYG
+2085 DYHTAVNMLYG

-2134 STNNSSTNYPHG
+2134 RPDYPHG
-2146 VPRFTDRRA
+2146 VPKFTDRRA
-2155 VGTFDDLTNIA
+2155 AGSSDDLAFIA
-2166 PVKIYTDINDDF
+2166 EVKIYTDINNDF
-2178 ETAIQDD
+2178 ETANED
-2185 NIIIRQRADTAAPYS
+2185 NKIVIRQRADVGEPRTYS
-2200 FTLSNPSYVVP
+2200 PLFNPPSSIT
-2211 VNPTAYEHYEIYDRV
+2211 VNPAAYEHYEIYDRV
-2226 APADL
+2226 APIGL
-2231 FDENSLVCMPT
+2231 FTENSLVCMPT
-2242 FSLPDMFNITTSTNT
+2242 FSLPDMFNITTSGNT
-2257 AFGHVFGVGNGFTIT
+2257 AFGHVFGVGNGFTIN
-2272 PSTIPYQNASQVSSL
+2272 PSTPYKNGSDVSSL
-2287 IYYGINSTN
+2287 IYYGINFTN
-2296 VPGSARPFVGLNANV
+2296 VPQSARPFVGLNTNP

-2344 TNQYM
+2344 PNQYM

-2358 NADKNPTTA
+2358 NADKNPTT
-2367 PISDSWQW
+2367 PSISDSWQW

-2408 RSTFSTNVLI
+2408 RSTFSTNTSI
-2418 NGVNRDANL
+2418 NGVNRDAGI
-2427 TASTNLKFLCANQW
+2427 TANTALKFLCANQW
-2441 NRNGIWLQPLIGLAR
+2441 NRNGIWMQPLIGLAR

-2469 GNYPWSNSNNASSL
+2469 GNYPWSNSNNATSL
-2483 GPKPKDIVTSRPN
+2483 GPKPQDIITSRPN

-2524 YSDSSGSKWFAV
+2524 YSDPSGPKWFAV

-2545 SANDLKEGPWAW
+2545 NVSDLEAGPWAW
-2557 IKKSSMSCVP
+2557 IKQSSMSCVP
-2567 MSEYIWDSRPVIFQ
+2567 TSQYIWDSRPVIFQ
-2581 RFGFTKAELNNI
+2581 RFGFTKAELSNF
-2593 ASFSGNVNALFAFAE
+2593 ASFNNVDSLFAFAE
-2608 CASDPTEKR
+2608 CASSPTSIR

-2622 YSSNAF
+2622 YSDTAF
-2628 GRDLIAIPAGA
+2628 GRDLAAIPSGA
-2639 TQINNELINFDA
+2639 SQINNELINFSA
-2651 FNEGNQG
+2651 FSGE

-2676 LRSFVWWKDVFYH
+2676 LRSFVWWKDGFYR

-2735 NASNNEPFM
+2735 NASNSEPFM

-2749 KSNGVQTVDGFAG
+2749 KSDGVQAVDGFTG

-2814 QWDDGT
+2814 QWIDGT

-2828 NVQIYLKTS
+2828 NVQIYLKRTV
-2837 INNQLKYVLLSNNT
+2837 NGQLKYELLSNNT
-2851 LTVDDAISDRPVE
+2851 LTVDDTISDRPVE

-2873 QEGGFWSIYVCSGA
+2873 EEGGFWSIYVCSGA
-2887 DPNAEDREYLDP
+2887 DPNAEDRDYLDP
-2899 ENISPEKRFGRVH
+2899 GNISPEKRFGRVH
-2912 VFKAQATSGG
+2912 VFKAQATGGG

-3056 STAFDSGMQRYAS
+3056 STASDSGMQRYAS

-3099 FGVFDTETDLSS
+3099 FGVFDTETDLSL
-3111 GQCNPA
+3111 GECNPA
-3117 YYYLQGKRSDVSSGA
+3117 YYYLQGKRSDVSSDA

-3158 KELPY
+3158 KDLPY
-3163 QSYNSNKEN
+3163 QSYNSDKGN
-3172 DAHIIVKPPAPDAEN
+3172 DAHIIVKPPVPDDVN

-3253 DGNTIDEIQAHVNA
+3253 DGESNTTDDIKAHVNA
-3267 KSYSVN
+3267 KSYSVTP
-3273 ENGAVLVGQNAVSV
+3273 NGAVLVGQNAVSV
-3287 FKMPT
+3287 FEMPS
-3292 TSTVVTR
+3292 STNTIVTR
-3299 PTKVTTERIG
+3299 PTKVKNERIG

-3352 FGPQRVGIV
+3352 FGSQRVGIV

-3372 LNNGAIS
+3372 LNIGADAIS

-3391 ASPSTSTTTSIPTMT
+3391 VTTTNIT

-3468 KWNKIIEDISASLDH
+3468 KWNKIIGDISASLDH

-3496 MRKSFVYKNFGPNSA
+3496 MRKSFVYKNFATNSA
-3511 HLDPS
+3511 HVDPA
-3516 WYYVPSATGHDI
+3516 WYYVPSATGDNI
-3528 FTHKVGLL
+3528 FTHRVGLL
-3536 PCNCKDALYAASR
+3536 PCNCKDKLYAASR

-3564 LDMLVKNS
+3564 LDMLVKKI
-3572 GQNECRLISSVDV
+3572 GQNECPLISSVDV
-3585 SASESN
+3585 SASQSE

-3597 LIGMITDTIINDAA
+3597 LIGMITDIMISDAA

-3617 TPSVGGLLD
+3617 TPSLGGLLD

-3631 IYDGNTSLMAQGG
+3631 IYNGNTSLMAQNG

-3651 NKEKNSDLKLGFIRL
+3651 NKEKSSDSKLGFIRL

>member
-1 MITMITVRKIIY
+1 MITVRKIIY
-13 WHFAVYKGDAAT
+13 WHFAVYKGDAA
-25 NIDPDNLPSDAISSL
+25 NINPDNLPSDAISSL
-40 DTTQLVSNPIIVNAN
+40 DTDQLVPKPILVNAN
-55 PRIRAFSF
+55 PRIRAFSL
-63 TTGYEWLVDI
+63 TTGFEWLVDI
-73 YVSDGVTKDFNAEG
+73 YVSEGVTKDLDDDG
-87 KRTTIRANNPT
+87 KRTAIRANNPT
-98 ASGGFAWFDLNIAQL
+98 ASPGFAWFDLNIAQL

-124 NLAQLEPD
+124 NLAQLAPG
-132 ATADGGR
+132 ATPEGGR
-139 ARQKVQYVI
+139 ARQKIQYVI
-148 FGVYRDGET
+148 FGVHRDGET
-157 SPTARTEPDD
+157 SPTARTEPDE
-167 WFAFNTIPSEVS
+167 WFAFDTIPSEVS
-179 ATGDPSHLEL
+179 ATTDTFHLEL
-189 MTAMTPKTFV
+189 KTAMTPKTFV

-250 STPCPTDPSFNTVRG
+250 STPCLINHPFNTVRG
-265 YPRPDSRKRIWA
+265 YSPPDSRKRIWA

-311 LIYVDVEDAVAEN
+311 LIYVDVQDAVASN
-324 SFEWNKLAW
+324 SFEWDTLAW

-405 DSTPDNSSTVGNVKT
+405 DATQNNLPDVGNVKT

-448 KLEESDFFNG
+448 KLEELDFFNG

-494 QEKNQGTKF
+494 QEKSQGTKF
-503 FPDDSTIVDDSGKII
+503 FPDDSTIVSDSGKIL
-518 TAQYIDSGIDKI
+518 TAHYIDSGIDKI

-539 YLISQDAD
+539 YLISQDAVSD
-547 KDEDLLAL
+547 ADLLAL
-555 VSDERL
+555 VSSERL
-561 TDERYS
+561 SGERYS

-578 ITASGRLKVFANANF
+578 ITVGGRLKVFANPSLQN
-593 EDVMPTQVMA
+593 VMPTQEMA

-632 SLDPDAT
+632 SLDPYAT
-639 NSGKVHARGFMN
+639 NSGKVHARGYMN
-651 GKIIYNNGAYTAD
+651 GKIIYENGEYTAD
-664 VVKTLIFE
+664 VVNTLPFE

-832 PGEGGTFGDT
+832 PGEGGTFGDS
-842 WIDNGP
+842 WINSAP

-886 KDANDNAVL
+886 KDALGANLL

-901 RDTSN
+901 RDTGN
-906 NTHKLRIYHL
+906 GTHKIIIYHL

-922 FNVFS
+922 FNFS
-927 PDGIPAAPNETA
+927 SDGVPAAPNETA

-960 VGVKK
+960 VGEKK

-980 SNAPGAHIEI
+980 GNAPGAHIEI
-990 DYSSLLVNVG
+990 DYSSLPVNVG
-1000 TRAGVSVLRE
+1000 TRAGVSVLPER
-1010 PSGFTMVVS
+1010 SGYTIIVS

-1028 QGVFG
+1028 QVVFV
-1033 GNGLDDSH
+1033 GNASDDSH
-1041 IKINYNGKTQ
+1041 IKINYNNKTQ

-1057 FVFHMRVD
+1057 FVFHMIVSP
-1065 TGDGISFTSGSNGAP
+1065 GDGISFTSVSGNAP

-1101 YSIVSDESNICVS
+1101 YSIVSDENNICVS

-1140 PLRSINPSTK
+1140 PLRSINLSTK

-1161 STGNSHLN
+1161 STGNIHLN
-1169 DKAYAKLKF
+1169 DNNYHHLKF

-1261 SGASGLIAGANETE
+1261 SGASGLITGANETE
-1275 TVTNTEGDDV
+1275 TVINAEGDDV

-1321 PKRYENSTYDNT
+1321 PRRYENSTYDNT

-1376 ETDLDVSA
+1376 ETDLELTA

-1423 NQTANDI
+1423 SQTANDI

-1439 SQSYTIRVL
+1439 SQSSTIRVL

-1461 SPTNSSEALDDAKL
+1461 SPTNSSAALDDAKTK
-1475 EVPFQIS
+1475 VPFQIS

-1497 EIYLYAPIVRP
+1497 NIYLYAPIVRP
-1508 LPPPLHS
+1508 LPTTLHS
-1515 GNISESKSFAISP
+1515 GNISLSRSFAISP

-1542 SDNFN
+1542 PENFE
-1547 LYDFGLAINANFAS
+1547 LYNFGLAINANFAS

-1627 GIALKKGSLTAT
+1627 GIALKKGIVGNPQSVFNFKYNNAFVYKTYNPVSFPNVVFNIST
-1639 GTPPIANLRLP
+1639 GR
-1650 YISGRFDSSTYVI
+1650 S
-1663 NSGQRVKV
+1663 VKV

-1680 EGSWSAVFL
+1680 EGSWSAAFL
-1689 EDFPKIKSV
+1689 EDFPTMIKSV

-1716 TYEFNNVSGN
+1716 NFLHSGN
-1726 AIGTSFDTKYEK
+1726 VNHRPIGTSFDTQYKK
-1738 CAPSADTV
+1738 CAPSADSV
-1746 DFDLGHQFSLPAV
+1746 DFDLGHQFSLPTV

-1765 WCTEFDSATDVTNNA
+1765 WCNKFDSAADVTNDA
-1780 PGFGKNIMY
+1780 LGFGKNIMY

-1798 GRHNYNKFNATTPST
+1798 GKYNYNKFNAVTDPN
-1813 SLSSIAAD
+1813 LSSITAD

-1851 PQLKFTALLDRRLSS
+1851 PQIKFTALLDRRFSS
-1866 WKNFWN
+1866 WKNFFN
-1872 TRLLPSPV
+1872 CKIVGVIGLNNF
-1880 PITANYITASTD
+1880 ITVSAD
-1892 PSWVSQKSTGNPN
+1892 PSWVSQKSTGSAN
-1905 VDDTLSYSSR
+1905 VDETLSYSSC

-1921 LYITDIFQDSSERPD
+1921 LYVTDIFHDSSARTD
-1936 VPSPADIRNIIYNYC
+1936 VPSPTGIRNIIYNYC
-1951 FPNGTFDFYKV
+1951 FPNGSFDFYKE
-1962 LASQLTDARF
+1962 LASRANSAYECTTSDGVCPAFGGGGLEF
-1972 RPGTYI
+1972 I
-1978 SVVEV
+1978 SAVDI

-1990 PIIYS
+1990 PIVYS
-1995 LKYPDETYST
+1995 LKNPDETI
-2005 ATFGNSVSAF
+2005 FVSNGDSPFAAR
-2015 NRSFH
+2015 RSMFADQLTSADSY
-2020 RKATVFETNQNGRGV
+2020 RVGAASFQDNYTVALKAT
-2035 IGVVAASTSTG
+2035 
-2046 TQRLGAINY
+2046 NY
-2055 LGQINPPVS
+2055 LGKISNNNEL
-2064 PFYPAVSDPAF
+2064 PFYPGVLANT
-2075 NITPG
+2075 NINPG
-2080 DVNIF
+2080 DMNIF
-2085 DYPNAVNMLYG
+2085 DYPTAANMLYG

-2134 STNNSSTNYPHG
+2134 GQNYPHG
-2146 VPRFTDRRA
+2146 VPKFTDRRPA
-2155 VGTFDDLTNIA
+2155 GSFDDLIRIA
-2166 PVKIYTDINDDF
+2166 PVKIYTNINNDL
-2178 ETAIQDD
+2178 ESPSEKD
-2185 NIIIRQRADTAAPYS
+2185 NIIIRQRADVGADQT
-2200 FTLSNPSYVVP
+2200 FTLTSPDYTFNFDHA
-2211 VNPTAYEHYEIYDRV
+2211 AYEHYEIYDRV
-2226 APADL
+2226 APTDL
-2231 FDENSLVCMPT
+2231 FTENSLVCMPT
-2242 FSLPDMFNITTSTNT
+2242 FSLPDMFNITQSANT
-2257 AFGHVFGVGNGFTIT
+2257 AFGHVFGVGNGFTIN
-2272 PSTIPYQNASQVSSL
+2272 PDNPYINGQDVSSL
-2287 IYYGINSTN
+2287 IYYGINFTN
-2296 VPGSARPFVGLNANV
+2296 VSPAARFHVGLGNNIF
-2311 LNNSAFVKAVQ
+2311 NNSAFVKAVQ
-2322 NKLAHVIDVNSS
+2322 NKYAHIIDVNSS
-2334 VVSIDNSPAA
+2334 VVSIDNSS
-2344 TNQYM
+2344 YM
-2349 LTVSILASF
+2349 LTVSILASL
-2358 NADKNPTTA
+2358 NADGNPSPTN
-2367 PISDSWQW
+2367 ISDSWRWQ
-2375 ENTFDPSIYGGGL
+2375 NTFDLSIYGGGL

-2395 MLDKDKKIINGSW
+2395 MLDGNKKIINNSW
-2408 RSTFSTNVLI
+2408 RSTFSTNAPI
-2418 NGVNRDANL
+2418 NGVTRDANIAVN
-2427 TASTNLKFLCANQW
+2427 TSPQFLCAHQW
-2441 NRNGIWLQPLIGLAR
+2441 NRNGIWMQPLIGLAR
-2456 SSSDNYNS
+2456 SDDNYNS

-2469 GNYPWSNSNNASSL
+2469 GNYPWSNSNNATSL

-2496 FFHAPPGM
+2496 FFHTPPGM

-2518 KHSIVK
+2518 KHSIIK
-2524 YSDSSGSKWFAV
+2524 HSDAGVSKWFAV

-2545 SANDLKEGPWAW
+2545 SASDLQAGPWAW
-2557 IKKSSMSCVP
+2557 IKQSSMSCVP
-2567 MSEYIWDSRPVIFQ
+2567 TIAYTWDSRPVIFQ
-2581 RFGFTKAELNNI
+2581 RFGFTKAELSVIIN
-2593 ASFSGNVNALFAFAE
+2593 SGNRDTLFSFAE
-2608 CASDPTEKR
+2608 CASSSAAIR

-2622 YSSNAF
+2622 YSDTAF

-2689 ITPGPT
+2689 ITPGQNTPLIT
-2695 APSISKIN
+2695 KIN
-2703 LPSSIATQV
+2703 LPASIATQV

-2749 KSNGVQTVDGFAG
+2749 KSNGVQTVDGFTG

-2814 QWDDGT
+2814 QWEGGT

-2828 NVQIYLKTS
+2828 NVQIYLKR
-2837 INNQLKYVLLSNNT
+2837 IVNGQLKYELLSNNT
-2851 LTVDDAISDRPVE
+2851 LTVDDTISDRPVE

-2873 QEGGFWSIYVCSGA
+2873 EEGGFWSIYVCSGA
-2887 DPNAEDREYLDP
+2887 DPNAEDRDYLDP
-2899 ENISPEKRFGRVH
+2899 ENISQEKRFGRVH
-2912 VFKAQATSGG
+2912 VFKAQATGGG

-2935 TDPDF
+2935 TDSDF

-3019 PYNYFGYAN
+3019 PYNYFGYIGN
-3028 PNTNE
+3028 STDN
-3033 SITYAETL
+3033 ITYARTL
-3041 KDIFKLSTVAVPSCN
+3041 NDIFKLSTVAVPSCN
-3056 STAFDSGMQRYAS
+3056 STASTPGMQRYAS

-3078 DGADFDS
+3078 DGVGFDS

-3092 NSTTSNQ
+3092 NSTTSSQ
-3099 FGVFDTETDLSS
+3099 FGVFDTETDLSL
-3111 GQCNPA
+3111 GGCNPA
-3117 YYYLQGKRSDVSSGA
+3117 YYYLQGKRSSESSGA
-3132 EKQIF
+3132 ETQIF

-3145 CSFDILDSSFGTV
+3145 CSFDILNSSFGTV
-3158 KELPY
+3158 KTLPY
-3163 QSYNSNKEN
+3163 PSYNSNKEN
-3172 DAHIIVKPPAPDAEN
+3172 DAHIIVKPPVPDAAN

-3192 AGLEC
+3192 AGLDC

-3214 DVKGTL
+3214 DAKGTL

-3316 GPMAITVAACSNPS
+3316 GPMAITVAACSNPL

-3352 FGPQRVGIV
+3352 LGPQRVGIV

-3391 ASPSTSTTTSIPTMT
+3391 ASPSISTTTSIPTMT

-3419 KLAFKKD
+3419 KLAFKKI

-3438 PGVSIPDMVHSNGD
+3438 PGVSIPDMVHSNSD

-3496 MRKSFVYKNFGPNSA
+3496 IRKSFVYKNFGPNSA

-3516 WYYVPSATGHDI
+3516 WYYVPSTTGDNI
-3528 FTHKVGLL
+3528 STHKVGLL
-3536 PCNCKDALYAASR
+3536 PCNCKDKLYAASR

-3564 LDMLVKNS
+3564 LDMLVKKT
-3572 GQNECRLISSVDV
+3572 GQNECPLISSVDV
-3585 SASESN
+3585 SASQSE

-3597 LIGMITDTIINDAA
+3597 LIGMITEEMISNAE
-3611 RAVNAN
+3611 RAVNPT
-3617 TPSVGGLLD
+3617 TPSIGGLLD

-3631 IYDGNTSLMAQGG
+3631 IYNGDTSLMAQNG

-3651 NKEKNSDLKLGFIRL
+3651 NKETSSDDKLRFIRL